1 MKTPGFFHRDVHK
14 FKLNPPP
21 KAEFRHMYV
30 VNVYNLKSNSTLE
43 EQQIDKANL
52 IDVI

>member
-14 FKLNPPP
+14 FKLIPPP
-21 KAEFRHMYV
+21 KAESRHKYV
-30 VNVYNLKSNSTLE
+30 VNVNNLKSNSSFE